1 MAPGD
6 ALFSRTTQ
14 RLLAALFAE
23 PGQESLT
30 YSEILRRTSGGSG
43 AIHREIGRLLA
54 AGLVVQ
60 AAGPAGRTFAPNRA
74 HPWYEPL
81 HAMARTLVARPG
93 GGALEPK
100 LARALAR
107 KYLWWLDPDEAVR
120 QPDRLVAQ
128 VMNMGTFEDA
138 RTIEG
143 QLGEAFLRGVLERAA
158 PGWFDER
165 PWTFWHYRLG
175 LAKPGR
181 VPDPPRR
188 RFG

>member
-1 MAPGD
+1 MSAKLPTNKERAER
-6 ALFSRTTQ
+6 ALE
-14 RLLAALFAE
+14 AL
-23 PGQESLT
+23 ES
-30 YSEILRRTSGGSG
+30 
-43 AIHREIGRLLA
+43 GRLVFINDL
-54 AGLVVQ
+54 GDQ
-60 AAGPAGRTFAPNRA
+60 MDIPG
-74 HPWYEPL
+74 
-81 HAMARTLVARPG
+81 TLVARPG

-138 RTIEG
+138 RTVEG